1 MLSSG
6 WRCRDT
12 LELMPI
18 TDVQHLT
25 ERLKREPIF
34 PVLLALKKK
43 FPAARA
49 YLVGGAVRDL
59 LLDRQTTDFD
69 FVVRK
74 VKPEALKK
82 FLASQGSVSLVGKT
96 FGVFKF
102 LPKGAKDFL
111 PYDIALPRTEHSLNF
126 TGGRRDFNVQS
137 DPDLPMEED
146 VKRRDFTI
154 NAMAIDVFAGT
165 LIDPT
170 DGIAD
175 LAEERIRAVGDI
187 GLRFLED
194 YTRVLR
200 AIRFAC
206 ELGFEIEPQT
216 WRQLK
221 IAMPEL
227 AGPTVPRE
235 LVAKEFMK
243 AFAVNPTKAFDFYD
257 MSGGFRALMPEVLM
271 MRGTPQPPQ
280 YHSEGD
286 VFTHTRLALESFDAP
301 QFAKAF
307 PNQKP
312 TLQAII
318 TTLLHDI
325 GKPSTTT
332 MPEVNGTDRIRSNG
346 HAEAGAVIAKDICE
360 RLKLSSYQGL
370 VDADQV
376 SWLIAHHLVF
386 IHKAA
391 REMRPSTIEY
401 YLFRDPDLGRDLR
414 MLAWVDGAA
423 SLHPGQERFDM
434 PSYQVLVERIK
445 AMGATAKGLPKP
457 LVSGGEIIKTL
468 KLKPGPQVGKLLMDV
483 REAQLSGKVKTK
495 AQALTLAKKQ
505 AKA

>member
-1 MLSSG
+1 
-6 WRCRDT
+6 
-12 LELMPI
+12 MPI

-102 LPKGAKDFL
+102 LPKGAKEFL

-170 DGIAD
+170 GGIAD

-216 WRQLK
+216 WRELK

-235 LVAKEFMK
+235 LVAKEFVK
-243 AFAVNPTKAFDFYD
+243 AFAANPTKAFDFYD

-271 MRGTPQPPQ
+271 MRGTPQAPEI
-280 YHSEGD
+280 HSEGD
-286 VFTHTRLALESFDAP
+286 VFEHTRLALESFDAP
-301 QFAKAF
+301 QFTRAF
-307 PNQKP
+307 PGERPSAQV
-312 TLQAII
+312 II
-318 TTLLHDI
+318 ATLLHDV
-325 GKPSTTT
+325 GKPSTTKT
-332 MPEVNGTDRIRSNG
+332 PEHDGTDRIRADR
-346 HAEAGAVIAKDICE
+346 HADVGADIAKSIVE
-360 RLKLSSYQGL
+360 RLKLSSYLGL
-370 VDADQV
+370 VDANKLH
-376 SWLIAHHLVF
+376 WLVKHHLVLL
-386 IHKAA
+386 HGAA
-391 REMRPSTIEY
+391 KQMRPSTIEY
-401 YLFRDPDLGRDLR
+401 FFFRDPDLGRDLR
-414 MLAWVDGAA
+414 MLLWVDSAA
-423 SLHPGQERFDM
+423 TLRPGRERFTSE
-434 PSYQVLVERIK
+434 SYDALVDRVK
-445 AMGATAKGLPKP
+445 KMGAKGNQLPKP
-457 LVSGGEIIKTL
+457 LVSGGEMMKAL

-495 AQALTLAKKQ
+495 AQALALVKKVIHN
-505 AKA
+505 